1 MTLIAAFNIPFEQT
15 ILNILYAISMPVT
28 LIRNTLSCIL
38 IYTSNNEIIYLS
50 IIWAIVILTL
60 SFLLIIV
67 IFEFIDILKENYIR
81 SLE

>member
-1 MTLIAAFNIPFEQT
+1 LTLIAAFNIPFEQA

-50 IIWAIVILTL
+50 IIWAIVILAL
-60 SFLLIIV
+60 NFLIIFV
-67 IFEFIDILKENYIR
+67 IFEFIDLLK
-81 SLE
+81 